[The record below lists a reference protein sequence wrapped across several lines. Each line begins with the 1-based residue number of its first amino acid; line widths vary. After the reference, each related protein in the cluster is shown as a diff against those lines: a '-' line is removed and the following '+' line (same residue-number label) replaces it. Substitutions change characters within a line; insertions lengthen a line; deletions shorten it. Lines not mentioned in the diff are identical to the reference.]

1 MRQGKWSLMGASEGM
16 KRGQAYREQKSRCR
30 GWLSVLAMLVV
41 WVASAGGQ
49 DTGNPTTGSGGV
61 AQAEQKTEQTNTP
74 QQAAKANP
82 DTKTEVSTK
91 DTNTTFKLR
100 VNLVQVRVVVRDSNG
115 KPVENL
121 KREDFQVYDQ
131 GKLQPISTFGIETP
145 ESRRER
151 AEAAAKT
158 QERIVEE
165 GLPGKETVAI
175 PQRFVAL
182 VFDDTHL
189 NNADATFVRVS
200 AKTLIESMKPTD
212 RMGIY
217 STSGEVTEEF
227 TSDKAALE
235 RRLLSVTERAMM
247 GKINSV
253 TNCPDVTHYMAD
265 QAINKNNDQILGV
278 VTAETLQ
285 CQFQND
291 PRMFSAAQAVA
302 RSALQQALN
311 AGDTDNEYAYR
322 HLEDTLRRLGGM
334 PGERIMVV
342 VSPGFLLTTQ
352 HLDEMGI
359 IDRANRASI
368 VINTVDARGLYTPD
382 IGGDIASPQTDTVI
396 TAGYK
401 NTYRS
406 AGQFESQFVL
416 DDFAAGTGGTF
427 FHNSNDLK
435 GGLLMAGAAPEVSYV
450 LGFSPQNQK
459 MDGRYHVLKVT
470 LTGKQK
476 YSIQARKGYYAPRKV
491 DDPKEQA
498 RTEIQEAVF
507 SQDEI
512 LDLPFDLQT
521 QYFKTEQADAHLS
534 VVSRIDVKGLH
545 FRKADG
551 RNLDA
556 LTVATVI
563 FDENGN
569 YVTGGE
575 KILEMRLLDKTYERL
590 SHTGL
595 TMKSS
600 FGVKPG
606 KYLVRQV
613 IRDSESAQMAA
624 KNGSVV
630 IPY

>member
-1 MRQGKWSLMGASEGM
+1 MR
-16 KRGQAYREQKSRCR
+16 RGQVYREAQGSRRC
-30 GWLSVLAMLVV
+30 WLSPVATLLV
-41 WVASAGGQ
+41 WVACASGQEAGSSAA
-49 DTGNPTTGSGGV
+49 P
-61 AQAEQKTEQTNTP
+61 QADQKTNQTNP
-74 QQAAKANP
+74 PPPAAKANP
-82 DTKTEVSTK
+82 DAKTEVATR
-91 DTNTTFKLR
+91 DTNTTFRLR
-100 VNLVQVRVVVRDSNG
+100 VNLVQVRVVVRDENG

-121 KREDFQVYDQ
+121 KREDFQVFDQ
-131 GKLQPISTFGIETP
+131 GKPQVISTFGIETP
-145 ESRRER
+145 ESRREK

-158 QERIVEE
+158 QAGEVSEE
-165 GLPGKETVAI
+165 ASPLVAI

-182 VFDDTHL
+182 VFDDIHL
-189 NNADATFVRVS
+189 SNSDVTFVRVN
-200 AKTLIESMKPTD
+200 AKALIESMTPTD

-217 STSGEVTEEF
+217 STSGEVTQEF
-227 TSDKAALE
+227 TSDKEALE
-235 RRLLSVTERAMM
+235 RKMMGVTERAMM
-247 GKINSV
+247 GKTNSA

-265 QAINKNNDQILGV
+265 LAMNKNDSEVVNV
-278 VTAETLQ
+278 VTTEVLS

-291 PRMFSAAQAVA
+291 PKMLSAARALAV
-302 RSALQQALN
+302 SALTQERT
-311 AGDTDNEYAYR
+311 AGDTNNEYGYR
-322 HLEDTLRRLGGM
+322 HLEDALRRLGGM
-334 PGERIMVV
+334 PGERIVV
-342 VSPGFLLTTQ
+342 FVSPGFLLTTQ

-359 IDRANRASI
+359 IDRATRAGI
-368 VINTVDARGLYTPD
+368 VINTIDARGLYTPD
-382 IGGDIASPQTDTVI
+382 VGGDITKSHTDTV
-396 TAGYK
+396 TTTGYK

-406 AGQFESQFVL
+406 AEQFESQFVL

-435 GGLLMAGAAPEVSYV
+435 SGLLRAGAAPEVSYV

-459 MDGRYHVLKVT
+459 MDGTYHVLKVK

-476 YSIQARKGYYAPRKV
+476 YSIQARRGYYAPRKL
-491 DDPKEQA
+491 DDPQEQA
-498 RTEIQEAVF
+498 KTEIQEAVF
-507 SQDEI
+507 SQDEMK
-512 LDLPFDLQT
+512 DVPFDLQT
-521 QYFKTEQADAHLS
+521 QYFKSDEPGAHLS
-534 VVSRIDVKGLH
+534 VVSHIDVKGLH

-551 RNLDA
+551 RNWDN

-600 FGVKPG
+600 FDVKPG
-606 KYLVRQV
+606 KYVVRQV
-613 IRDSESAQMAA
+613 IRDSEGAQMAA

>member
-1 MRQGKWSLMGASEGM
+1 MRRAQV
-16 KRGQAYREQKSRCR
+16 YRKTKGRSRE
-30 GWLSVLAMLVV
+30 WLIVLVV
-41 WVASAGGQ
+41 LLVWLPRAKGQ
-49 DTGNPTTGSGGV
+49 EANATTGSS
-61 AQAEQKTEQTNTP
+61 ATLQAGQKNDQADTQ
-74 QQAAKANP
+74 QQAAKATN
-82 DTKTEVSTK
+82 TEVATK
-91 DTNTTFKLR
+91 DTGTTFKLR
-100 VNLVQVRVVVRDSNG
+100 VNLVQVRVVVRDESG
-115 KPVENL
+115 KTVENL
-121 KREDFQVYDQ
+121 KREDFQIYDQ
-131 GKLQPISTFGIETP
+131 GKPQVISTFGVETP
-145 ESRRER
+145 KSRREK

-158 QERIVEE
+158 QTSEMEDGGTRKA
-165 GLPGKETVAI
+165 LVAM
-175 PQRFVAL
+175 PQRFVSL

-189 NNADATFVRVS
+189 SNSDATFVRVN
-200 AKTLIESMKPTD
+200 AKALIESMTPTD

-217 STSGEVTEEF
+217 STSGEVTQEF

-235 RRLLSVTERAMM
+235 RTMLGVTERAMM
-247 GKINSV
+247 GKTNFV

-265 QAINKNNDQILGV
+265 LALNKRDPQVPGV
-278 VTAETLQ
+278 VTEEVLQ
-285 CQFQND
+285 CQFQGD
-291 PRMFSAAQAVA
+291 PRMLSAARSIAQ
-302 RSALQQALN
+302 SALTQALT
-311 AGDTDNEYAYR
+311 AGDTDNEYMYR
-322 HLEDTLRRLGGM
+322 HLEDAIRRLAGM
-334 PGERIMVV
+334 PGERIMVF

-359 IDRANRASI
+359 IDRANRAGI
-368 VINTVDARGLYTPD
+368 VINTIDARGLYTPE
-382 IGGDIASPQTDTVI
+382 IGGDISKPRTDTVV

-406 AGQFESQFVL
+406 AEQFEGQFAL

-435 GGLLMAGAAPEVSYV
+435 GGLLRAGSAPEVSYV

-459 MDGRYHVLKVT
+459 MDGTYHVLKVK

-476 YSIQARKGYYAPRKV
+476 YSIQARKGYYAPRKL

-507 SQDEI
+507 SQDEMM
-512 LDLPFDLQT
+512 DVPFDLQT
-521 QYFKTEQADAHLS
+521 QYFRTDQPGAHLS
-534 VVSRIDVKGLH
+534 VVSHIEVKGLR
-545 FRKADG
+545 FRKAEG
-551 RNLDA
+551 RNWDD

-600 FGVKPG
+600 FDVKPG
-606 KYLVRQV
+606 KYVVRQV
-613 IRDSESAQMAA
+613 IRDSEGAQMAA

>member
-1 MRQGKWSLMGASEGM
+1 M
-16 KRGQAYREQKSRCR
+16 KRGQVYRKGQGGYRCC
-30 GWLSVLAMLVV
+30 LSLIVTLLV
-41 WVASAGGQ
+41 WVACANGQEAGSSA
-49 DTGNPTTGSGGV
+49 TP
-61 AQAEQKTEQTNTP
+61 QADQKSNQPSPPEQT
-74 QQAAKANP
+74 AKASP

-91 DTNTTFKLR
+91 DTVTTFKLR
-100 VNLVQVRVVVRDSNG
+100 VNLVQVRVVVRDEKG

-131 GKLQPISTFGIETP
+131 GKPQVISTFGIETP
-145 ESRRER
+145 ESRKEK

-158 QERIVEE
+158 QAGEVSEKE
-165 GLPGKETVAI
+165 SGLVAM

-182 VFDDTHL
+182 VFDDIHL
-189 NNADATFVRVS
+189 SNSDVTFVRVN
-200 AKTLIESMKPTD
+200 AKALIDSMTPTD

-217 STSGEVTEEF
+217 STSGEVTQEF
-227 TSDKAALE
+227 TSDKEALE
-235 RRLLSVTERAMM
+235 RKMMGVTERAMI
-247 GKINSV
+247 GKTNSV

-265 QAINKNNDQILGV
+265 QALNKNDSQVIGV
-278 VTAETLQ
+278 VTQEVLN

-291 PRMFSAAQAVA
+291 PKMLSEA
-302 RSALQQALN
+302 RAMALSALTQELT
-311 AGDTDNEYAYR
+311 AGDTDNEYGYR
-322 HLEDTLRRLGGM
+322 HVEDALRRLGGM
-334 PGERIMVV
+334 PGERIMVF

-352 HLDEMGI
+352 HLDETGI
-359 IDRANRASI
+359 IDRATRAGI
-368 VINTVDARGLYTPD
+368 VINTIDARGLYTPE
-382 IGGDIASPQTDTVI
+382 IGGDITKPRTDTVV
-396 TAGYK
+396 TTGYK

-406 AGQFESQFVL
+406 AEQFESQFVL

-435 GGLLMAGAAPEVSYV
+435 SGLLRAGAAPEVSYV

-459 MDGRYHVLKVT
+459 MDGTYHVLKVK

-476 YSIQARKGYYAPRKV
+476 YSIQARKGYYAPRKLE
-491 DDPKEQA
+491 DPKEQA
-498 RTEIQEAVF
+498 KTEIQEAVF
-507 SQDEI
+507 SQDEMM
-512 LDLPFDLQT
+512 DVPFDLQT
-521 QYFKTEQADAHLS
+521 QYFKSDEPGAHLS
-534 VVSRIDVKGLH
+534 IVSHIDVKGLH

-551 RNLDA
+551 RNWDN

-600 FGVKPG
+600 FDVKPG
-606 KYLVRQV
+606 KYVVRQV
-613 IRDSESAQMAA
+613 IRDSEGAQMAA

>member
-1 MRQGKWSLMGASEGM
+1 M
-16 KRGQAYREQKSRCR
+16 KRGQVYREAQGGYRC
-30 GWLSVLAMLVV
+30 WFSLFVTLLV
-41 WVASAGGQ
+41 WVACASGQEAGSSA
-49 DTGNPTTGSGGV
+49 
-61 AQAEQKTEQTNTP
+61 TP
-74 QQAAKANP
+74 QTDQKANQTAPPGQAARTNP
-82 DTKTEVSTK
+82 DAKTEVSTK

-100 VNLVQVRVVVRDSNG
+100 VNLVQVRVVVRDENG

-121 KREDFQVYDQ
+121 KRDDFQVYDQ
-131 GKLQPISTFGIETP
+131 GKPQVISTFGIETP
-145 ESRRER
+145 ESRREK

-158 QERIVEE
+158 QAGEVSEHANA
-165 GLPGKETVAI
+165 LVAM

-182 VFDDTHL
+182 VFDDIHL
-189 NNADATFVRVS
+189 SNSDVTFVRVN
-200 AKTLIESMKPTD
+200 AKALIDSLTPTD

-217 STSGEVTEEF
+217 STSGEVTQEF
-227 TSDKAALE
+227 TSDKEALE
-235 RRLLSVTERAMM
+235 RKMMALTERAMM

-265 QAINKNNDQILGV
+265 QAMNKNDSHVISV
-278 VTAETLQ
+278 VTQEVLN

-291 PRMFSAAQAVA
+291 SKMLSAAQAMA
-302 RSALQQALN
+302 LSALTQELT
-311 AGDTDNEYAYR
+311 AGDTDNEYGYR
-322 HLEDTLRRLGGM
+322 HLEDALRRLGGM
-334 PGERIMVV
+334 PGERILVF

-359 IDRANRASI
+359 IDRATRAGI
-368 VINTVDARGLYTPD
+368 VINTIDARGLYAPE
-382 IGGDIASPQTDTVI
+382 IGGDISKPRTDTAM
-396 TAGYK
+396 TSGYK

-406 AGQFESQFVL
+406 AEQFESQFVL

-435 GGLLMAGAAPEVSYV
+435 GGLLRAGAAPEVSYV

-459 MDGRYHVLKVT
+459 MDGTYHVLKVK

-476 YSIQARKGYYAPRKV
+476 FSIQARRGYYAPRKL
-491 DDPKEQA
+491 DDPQEQA
-498 RTEIQEAVF
+498 KTEIQEAVF
-507 SQDEI
+507 SQDEMM
-512 LDLPFDLQT
+512 DVPFDLQT
-521 QYFKTEQADAHLS
+521 QYFKTDEPGAHLS
-534 VVSRIDVKGLH
+534 VVSHIDVKGLH

-551 RNLDA
+551 RNWDQ

-569 YVTGGE
+569 YVAGGE

-590 SHTGL
+590 SNTGL

-600 FGVKPG
+600 FDVKPG
-606 KYLVRQV
+606 KYVVRQV
-613 IRDSESAQMAA
+613 IRDSEGAQMAA